1 MSEQETIDRI
11 NAELN
16 SAEARHNNEFTNYMD
31 RIFALQKKQK
41 QIEYNEKYIA
51 NHKDYL
57 KQNITCLV
65 CNKEYQRWNRSNHE
79 RTKRHKSAVLLV
91 EHLPDYT
98 DNI

>member
-1 MSEQETIDRI
+1 MEI
-11 NAELN
+11 NYLDSVIAN
-16 SAEARHNNEFTNYMD
+16 S
-31 RIFALQKKQK
+31 KKLK

-65 CNKEYQRWNRSNHE
+65 CDKEYQRWNRSSHE
-79 RTKRHKSAVLLV
+79 RTKRHKSAVLLA
-91 EHLPDYT
+91 EHLPEYT